1 MAVKLSRD
9 PGGYSVML
17 AGMQWLDPALLAPQL
32 AAVMKLPRSDTIRA
46 CRLQR
51 GILFEGAPQAV
62 AQEVVTLLASHQI
75 EAIAVAS
82 DDLPLL
88 PKPVQVSLANVDSTG
103 LGTPSLQGAGLPKS
117 WDWNHLALVA
127 AGITLDP
134 AQQAAGLAEKMD
146 NSAMEDRQ
154 DRVAMAQRA
163 LEKARTRVFPLRE
176 ELQRGEPELG
186 AALQAALAGAKVPD
200 QEAASGFGRV
210 GTVVDILFVKPYE
223 RLRLTDKSRVQGLA
237 RTGSLARNLHTLVK
251 ALETQADSAT
261 LSGTTLALAAGA
273 DSGDYLFE
281 DLAQFD
287 DYCRWAYFWRL
298 RRQV

>member
-9 PGGYSVML
+9 PGGHSVVL
-17 AGMQWLDPALLAPQL
+17 AGTQWLDPALLAPPM
-32 AAVMKLPRSDTIRA
+32 AVAMKLPRSDTIRA

-51 GILFEGAPQAV
+51 GILFEGATQAA
-62 AQEVVTLLASHQI
+62 AQQVVDLLASHHV
-75 EAIAVAS
+75 EALALPDA
-82 DDLPLL
+82 DLPLL
-88 PKPVQVSLANVDSTG
+88 PKPVLVSLANVDGTG

-146 NSAMEDRQ
+146 SSAMEDRQ

-163 LEKARTRVFPLRE
+163 LEKARTRVFPLQE
-176 ELQRGEPELG
+176 ELRRGEPELG
-186 AALQAALAGAKVPD
+186 AALQAALSGAKVAE

-223 RLRLTDKSRVQGLA
+223 RLRLTDKCRVQGLA
-237 RTGSLARNLHTLVK
+237 RTGSVARNLHALVK

-273 DSGDYLFE
+273 DSGEYLFE

-298 RRQV
+298 RRQA